1 MEHPSGQQFIL
12 RRGEQQ
18 AVITEVGGG
27 LRSYRIGALDVLDG
41 FDDTEIC
48 DGARG
53 QTLLPWPNRVK
64 DGRYHWDGHDQ
75 QLPLTEPEKH
85 NAIHGLTRWAN
96 WELIELTS
104 TSIHLRH
111 RLHAQTGWPFLLRC
125 DLHYSLDQDGLT
137 AHTTVTNLGNQP
149 SPLAAGAHPYLSAG
163 GALIDDCELTVP
175 ADTIPTDR
183 RTRNPHRLAPR
194 RWNRPRLPTPPP
206 PRNNA
211 DRRDLHRH
219 APRRYRPCR
228 REARPPRRNHR
239 STLGRQELSPP
250 RDFHRGHPH
259 LQKASTRT
267 RRGTH
272 DSPSQ
277 RTRHWRRP
285 ADIAAAA
292 DSGVPLGSLR
302 RLVPL
307 RARA

>member
-12 RRGEQQ
+12 RHGEQH

-27 LRSYRIGALDVLDG
+27 LRSYRVGNIDMLDG
-41 FDDTEIC
+41 FAETEIC

-64 DGRYHWDGHDQ
+64 DGRYRWNGHDE

-104 TSIHLRH
+104 ASIHLRH

-137 AHTTVTNLGNQP
+137 VHTNVTNLGNQP

-175 ADTIPTDR
+175 ADTFLPTDERGIPTGWLPVAGTD
-183 RTRNPHRLAPR
+183 HDFRLPR
-194 RWNRPRLPTPPP
+194 RLGTMQIDETYTGMHRGDT
-206 PRNNA
+206 
-211 DRRDLHRH
+211 DRAVVKL
-219 APRRYRPCR
+219 
-228 REARPPRRNHR
+228 ARPDGTTVQLWADK
-239 STLGRQELSPP
+239 SY
-250 RDFHRGHPH
+250 PH
-259 LQKASTRT
+259 LEIFTGDTFTSKRG
-267 RRGTH
+267 RRGL
-272 DSPSQ
+272 
-277 RTRHWRRP
+277 
-285 ADIAAAA
+285 
-292 DSGVPLGSLR
+292 GVEPMTAPPNALATGEDLLTLQPQQTVEFR
-302 RLVPL
+302 WGVC
-307 RARA
+307 AI